1 MTRSLHKPHPDHA
14 IEARAEQI
22 YLARNGAAGGVWWAV
37 ETPEPWWGMAEEEAA
52 LAALPNP
59 GHGEREH
66 SELSASSCYRWWN
79 CPGSVALS
87 RGVKS
92 RDSLFAAEG
101 TAAHELAELCL
112 LNKQHAVEYIDRV
125 FTVDVNGE
133 PVDFVVDDAMADAVQ
148 AYLDFVGSVYGELSV
163 EKRIRLDAIGAPA
176 PMFGTCDA
184 FVYDQATQTLHIV
197 DLKYGKGKRVI
208 AQGNPQG
215 LYYARGAILGL
226 GPDQPAKRV
235 LVTIAQVRVRDGI
248 TTAEYS
254 VMDLFDWTNDLL
266 DHAEAALAP
275 DAPLVPGD
283 WCDYCP
289 VKACKARAAANLEAA
304 QIAFAEAVDPDATL
318 ALPQPV
324 LLSVAELSALKAK
337 GAQVRAFFDAVDDA
351 VEAELRA
358 GRGVPDW
365 KLVESEA
372 RVEKW
377 RESQPDVVG
386 ALVKAGIS
394 PWQPQKLSS
403 PAQARGKLTEA
414 FQSFA
419 AVKVTKKAA
428 EEKARKVLAPLLYKP
443 RTVKCVPATDAR
455 PAVSGGDHGLLA
467 LPDETTEA
475 KV

>member
-1 MTRSLHKPHPDHA
+1 MTD
-14 IEARAEQI
+14 
-22 YLARNGAAGGVWWAV
+22 
-37 ETPEPWWGMAEEEAA
+37 TP
-52 LAALPNP
+52 N
-59 GHGEREH
+59 HGEREH

-79 CPGSVALS
+79 CPGSVTLS
-87 RGVKS
+87 RGVQS
-92 RDSLFAAEG
+92 RDTIYAAEG

-112 LNKQHAVEYIDRV
+112 TNKQSAVEYIDRV
-125 FTVDVNGE
+125 ITVDVNGE

-148 AYLDFVGSVYGELSV
+148 VYLDFVRAIPGELSV

-184 FVYDQATQTLHIV
+184 FVYDRATQTLHIV

-226 GPDQPAKRV
+226 GPDQPVKRV

-254 VMDLFDWTNDLL
+254 PIDLFDWTNDLL

-283 WCDYCP
+283 WCEYCP
-289 VKACKARAAANLEAA
+289 AKGCRARAAATLEAA
-304 QIAFAEAVDPDATL
+304 QIAFAEAVDPDATVT
-318 ALPQPV
+318 LPSTL
-324 LLSVAELSALKAK
+324 LLSPAELSALKAK
-337 GAQVRAFFDAVDDA
+337 GAQVRKFFDAVDEA
-351 VEAELRA
+351 VEAELKA
-358 GRGVPDW
+358 GREVPDW

-377 RESQPDVVG
+377 REKESDVVG
-386 ALVKAGIS
+386 VLVKAGIS

-414 FQSFA
+414 FQTFA
-419 AVKVTKKAA
+419 AAKVTKKAA

-443 RTVKCVPATDAR
+443 RTTKCVPATDAR

-467 LPDETTEA
+467 LPDETTET